1 MEFLEKQQL
10 RKVKQRISMI
20 CGIISSILIYMYIDE
35 RRMRRVIEKL
45 FEVI

>member
-10 RKVKQRISMI
+10 RKVKQRASMI
-20 CGIISSILIYMYIDE
+20 CGIISSILVYIYIDE
-35 RRMRRVIEKL
+35 RRVRRVIEKL